1 MRKISPPCGTVR
13 VGAGMWKA
21 GGKGLTAGVG
31 HRPGRGPGR
40 GGWPRLGAFGLE
52 LGSLGP
58 QLPEV
63 GTPGWQAHLPHGAL
77 SHFAFPCL

>member
-1 MRKISPPCGTVR
+1 MRKIPPPCGAVR
-13 VGAGMWKA
+13 GGGRDVEDLRQGADGW
-21 GGKGLTAGVG
+21 GGAQA
-31 HRPGRGPGR
+31 RRGPGR